1 MYQIK
6 LENLFVIKASQE
18 MYLEYRVWFVNVSR
32 FLLALLILYLRV
44 NVLQICWHLATLRQM
59 IK

>member
-6 LENLFVIKASQE
+6 LENLFVIKTSQE

-44 NVLQICWHLATLRQM
+44 KVLQICWHLATLRQM